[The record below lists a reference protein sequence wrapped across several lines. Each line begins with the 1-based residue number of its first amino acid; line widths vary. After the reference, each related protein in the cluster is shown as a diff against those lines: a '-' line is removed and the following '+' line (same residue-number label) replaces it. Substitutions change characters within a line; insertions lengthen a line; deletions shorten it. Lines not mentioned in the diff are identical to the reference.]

1 MRPTGSVSLFCFS
14 VLFPA
19 HGHTSLYSQ
28 PVVQI
33 PLGKR
38 MPHYACSALVRRLC
52 GACAAARATGQF
64 DFSSR
69 NKCGQ
74 AVALQQI
81 AGEGGRWIDRQ
92 QKGRQKPARKK
103 YVSKN
108 VSLVTTPPSH
118 RQKIR

>member
-1 MRPTGSVSLFCFS
+1 MRPTNSVSLFCFS

-19 HGHTSLYSQ
+19 HGHTSSYSQ
-28 PVVQI
+28 PVVRI
-33 PLGKR
+33 SLSKP
-38 MPHYACSALVRRLC
+38 MPHYACEALVQQHAQQRNS
-52 GACAAARATGQF
+52 ATAQF

-81 AGEGGRWIDRQ
+81 AGEGGQRVDRQ